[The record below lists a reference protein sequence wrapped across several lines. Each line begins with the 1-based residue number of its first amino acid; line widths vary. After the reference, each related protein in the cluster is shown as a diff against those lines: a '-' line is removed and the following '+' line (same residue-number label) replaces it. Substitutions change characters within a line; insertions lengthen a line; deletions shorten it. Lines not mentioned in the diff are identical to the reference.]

1 MFVLLQLIRR
11 ALTEGS
17 PAGFAAG
24 VAATLSA
31 IIGVYIGYHAFRGLR
46 RHGEP
51 SMRYLSFG
59 MVILFGVTYVV
70 ALFGQGLILFEVV
83 PVYYQSGIRL
93 LVRLLQL
100 TGLGCI
106 AYSMRLAVR

>member
-1 MFVLLQLIRR
+1 MSVPHQFIQR

-17 PAGFAAG
+17 VVDLATG

-31 IIGVYIGYHAFRGLR
+31 VIGLYIGYHAFRGLR

-59 MVILFGVTYVV
+59 MIILFGVTYVI
-70 ALFGQGLILFEVV
+70 ALFGQGLVIFEIL
-83 PVYYQSGIRL
+83 PVYYQSQIRL
-93 LVRLLQL
+93 IVRLLQL
-100 TGLGCI
+100 AGLGCI
-106 AYSMRLAVR
+106 AYAMRLAVR